1 MRVPRLPCLLAALA
15 VLAGCA
21 GPGPAGS
28 GGADRR
34 EVAALVRDQAE
45 RIEAERGAAR
55 RTYIDR
61 RIEKRLA
68 ELGHD
73 DARLSALEARV
84 AALGSRVD
92 ALSWSAGVEPPDD
105 GAGDGEPALAL
116 DTPPGGE
123 TTEPEPPLPPL
134 LPLAPPPETPAAAPA
149 GDGAGSAPALATAAE
164 EGALLAARA
173 PPAGEAADEGAGGLD
188 TTTSGM
194 SWPDRPAAE
203 PPAEPPPPAAAEPAR
218 AAAPRGL
225 HLASYR
231 TREAALLGWGVFK
244 TKYPGALRVHE
255 PVLVEADTGAGLF
268 VRLFTGVG
276 LAGPALRRLRD
287 EVRAGGDYSEIL
299 PLPPGAG

>member
-1 MRVPRLPCLLAALA
+1 MRVPRLPCVVAALA

-28 GGADRR
+28 GDAGRR

-45 RIEAERGAAR
+45 RIEAQRGATR
-55 RTYIDR
+55 RAYIDR
-61 RIEKRLA
+61 RIEARLT

-73 DARLSALEARV
+73 DARLAALEARV

-92 ALSWSAGVEPPDD
+92 TLSWSAGVEPPDD
-105 GAGDGEPALAL
+105 GGGAGDLVLE
-116 DTPPGGE
+116 TPPEGE
-123 TTEPEPPLPPL
+123 ETGTGPPLPPL
-134 LPLAPPPETPAAAPA
+134 LSLAPPPETPPADEAPA
-149 GDGAGSAPALATAAE
+149 GDGGSAPALAAPAEE
-164 EGALLAARA
+164 EGAALAALAA
-173 PPAGEAADEGAGGLD
+173 PAAETGDGDPGGLD

-194 SWPDRPAAE
+194 SWPDRPAADR
-203 PPAEPPPPAAAEPAR
+203 PAEPPPAVPEPAR
-218 AAAPRGL
+218 ADDAPRGL

-231 TREAALLGWGVFK
+231 TREAALAGWGVFK